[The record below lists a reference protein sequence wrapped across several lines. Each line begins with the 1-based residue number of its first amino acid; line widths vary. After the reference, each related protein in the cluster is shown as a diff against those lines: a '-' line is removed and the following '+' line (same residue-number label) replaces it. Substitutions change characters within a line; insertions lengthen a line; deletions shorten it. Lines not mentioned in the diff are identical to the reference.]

1 MERDERAKEVA
12 ALTEQAG
19 RIRGRLEREEPDLL
33 RSGVPMIDYAVD
45 QVRFFRQAWVE
56 LKAAGLSD
64 AAALERAEFLSLP
77 ECLRQ
82 APEDWKQQL
91 VLQYAF
97 SKQWCGWQ
105 RALAARHA
113 TDHDRIGVHPR
124 YPDLPGPG
132 VLLSPYPST
141 VTLPPGPLVTLE
153 ANVQMDVGA
162 SPSPLHPTRPLA
174 PGLTWFLTLV
184 FFHVS
189 RWRPVVVLIDPPR
202 DLDPVAAQRSLRD
215 LASQVEAAAD
225 AAHSAPTPPSED
237 ALKHWRQTAEILRHA
252 ADRIIA
258 VSASERAGILQ
269 RCFSLP
275 LTAYFAPVLF
285 ITEDMPPEVM
295 AMFIGFGLKQAGLL
309 SGPEARIF
317 DRFVEQ
323 RCLKDHPE
331 LFPAHGRQLAGRM
344 ARFRR
349 PLRYRSVTRYERLVL
364 RAIQYPRP
372 RKPGVGPLLR
382 ALASRHGLH
391 IRKVYR
397 DFASFLAATG
407 LPRGREAFRRFAR
420 RVRHTIRRRGG
431 QRTAR
436 GARSP
441 RERDSG

>member
-1 MERDERAKEVA
+1 MVPGGMRRVEHEEQAREVA
-12 ALTEQAG
+12 ALTEHAA

-33 RSGVPMIDYAVD
+33 RSGVSMIDYAVD

-174 PGLTWFLTLV
+174 PGLTWFLALV

-420 RVRHTIRRRGG
+420 RVRQGTRRPAER
-431 QRTAR
+431 RT
-436 GARSP
+436 G
-441 RERDSG
+441 REAQ